1 MLKDIVRIFILCLAL
16 CAALPELSHA
26 APSNG
31 TRLPPQKRFEWGYE
45 YNSMFKDRL
54 SHDFGYLQTQ
64 DHFITLACGVTD
76 WFSIDGKIGFGDVT
90 QKNGKLPGLDYNT
103 SFAGGYGFRF
113 RVFQYDRWALRGIV
127 GFQHICVH
135 PWARS
140 IDDDK
145 YESILDDWQGSA
157 LLAKDFKFV
166 TLYAG
171 MKGSDCQIIYTI
183 NKHDRKRVSSDRHLG
198 LITGIELYLF
208 SDKKTRFVAEGRFFD
223 ETALTASLSYLF

>member
-1 MLKDIVRIFILCLAL
+1 MKKFLFAFILSCLVIDIAITAHL
-16 CAALPELSHA
+16 HA
-26 APSNG
+26 APSCG
-31 TRLPPQKRFEWGYE
+31 TRLPPQKKFEWGYE

-54 SHDFGYLQTQ
+54 SHDFGYMQTQ
-64 DHFITLACGVTD
+64 DHFITLSCGVAD

-90 QKNGKLPGLDYNT
+90 QRNGKLPHLDYNT

-113 RVFQYDRWALRGIV
+113 RVYRNEELGLRGII

-171 MKGSDCQIIYTI
+171 MKGSDGQIIYTI
-183 NKHDRKRVSSDRHLG
+183 NKHDKKRVSSDWHLG
-198 LITGIELYLF
+198 LITGIEVYLLP
-208 SDKKTRFVAEGRFFD
+208 DKKTRLSAEGRFFD
-223 ETALTASLSYLF
+223 ETALSASVSYLF